1 MLVSNR
7 LAIAL
12 LVTLTCAFQ
21 FVQDSNAQHAESG
34 GKGEGFWQLLKTPF
48 SVPDVPNYTGQTTFV
63 GGLMYPNKKGGPT
76 VSMHYRVRETP
87 DQVIE
92 WYEEALKAYR
102 WVGRKAPVTNKGR
115 SYEASKGNSSVTISA
130 SECSVPG
137 FRTDLRMSC
146 KIAR

>member
-1 MLVSNR
+1 MLAQKR
-7 LAIAL
+7 MTFALIIAL
-12 LVTLTCAFQ
+12 GCIFQ
-21 FVQDSNAQHAESG
+21 FIANSDAQHAESG
-34 GKGEGFWQLLKTPF
+34 GKGEGFWQLLKAPI
-48 SVPDVPNYTGQTTFV
+48 SVPEVPNYTGQTSFV

-76 VSMHYRVRETP
+76 VSMHFRVRETP

-92 WYEEALKAYR
+92 WYEEALKAYK

-130 SECSVPG
+130 SECNVQG
-137 FRTDLRMSC
+137 FRSDLRMSC

>member
-1 MLVSNR
+1 MLVSTR
-7 LAIAL
+7 LAISL
-12 LVTLTCAFQ
+12 LVAFACAFQ
-21 FVQDSNAQHAESG
+21 FVPRSDAQHADSG
-34 GKGEGFWQLLKTPF
+34 GKGEGFWQLLKAPMN
-48 SVPDVPNYTGQTTFV
+48 VPEVPNYTGQTTFV

-92 WYEEALKAYR
+92 WYEEALKAYK

-115 SYEASKGNSSVTISA
+115 SYEAFKGNSSVTISA
-130 SECSVPG
+130 SDCAVKG

>member
-1 MLVSNR
+1 MIDSKR
-7 LAIAL
+7 LAIAFMVAL
-12 LVTLTCAFQ
+12 GCATQ
-21 FVQDSNAQHAESG
+21 FVPGSNAQHSESG

-48 SVPDVPNYTGQTTFV
+48 NVPDVPSYTGQATFV
-63 GGLMYPNKKGGPT
+63 GGLMYPNKKSGPT

-92 WYEEALKAYR
+92 WYQEALKAYK

-115 SYEASKGNSSVTISA
+115 SYEAFKGNSSITISA
-130 SECSVPG
+130 NDSTTPG
-137 FRTDLRMSC
+137 FRTELRMNC

>member
-1 MLVSNR
+1 MLASNR
-7 LAIAL
+7 LALAL
-12 LVTLTCAFQ
+12 IVSLGCAFQ
-21 FVQDSNAQHAESG
+21 FVPGTIAQHSESG
-34 GKGEGFWQLLKTPF
+34 GQGEGFWQLLKAPI
-48 SVPDVPNYTGQTTFV
+48 SIPEVPSYTGQTTFV

-92 WYEEALKAYR
+92 WYEEALKAYK
-102 WVGRKAPVTNKGR
+102 WVGRKSPVTNKGR
-115 SYEASKGNSSVTISA
+115 SYEASKGNSSVTIST
-130 SECSVPG
+130 SDCTMPG